1 MSHAPPDDLGLC
13 ASCHE
18 RLVGRYCHQCGER
31 IVDPQDYTV
40 RHFAEQA
47 FEAVTQLDGKLW
59 RTFRALLRR
68 PGMLTAQYLRG
79 RRNMY
84 MKPFTVFLL
93 VNVVFLLATR
103 THALTKPF
111 SSNLSQV
118 FAPSVEQLH
127 KRVLPGSDPR
137 QFAEA
142 VEVYQRGRPAPDR
155 VVTPALAALVSFGRE
170 LDARSAELSRSLV
183 MVLIPMLAGLIMLL
197 HFRPGRNQPF
207 AKHLVLATHL
217 LAAFLLFM
225 LALEWLVLLV
235 IVGSQLAGQP
245 ALAARLDRL
254 PDLLPVLV
262 MFAYAY
268 TAFRDV
274 HGSGRLPALLRA
286 GALAALLIVPF
297 KVYRG
302 LLFLVTFYLS

>member
-1 MSHAPPDDLGLC
+1 VSLAPPDDHGLC

-31 IVDPQDYTV
+31 IVDPQDFTV

-47 FEAVTQLDGKLW
+47 LEAVTQLDGKLW
-59 RTFRALLRR
+59 RTFRTLLRR

-79 RRNMY
+79 RRSMY

-127 KRVLPGSDPR
+127 ERVLPGSDLR
-137 QFAEA
+137 QFAQA

-155 VVTPALAALVSFGRE
+155 AVTRPSRQRAPRRMHPSRAITSPRRASRRESPSWQARARGSRAQRTQRAHELLERVGDLPHVAAVVPQDARVRVVGALVVEHEPHLAAMFAGEREQERTADVIMPDEKEIGAGQRRALAVRARRE
-170 LDARSAELSRSLV
+170 IA
-183 MVLIPMLAGLIMLL
+183 
-197 HFRPGRNQPF
+197 
-207 AKHLVLATHL
+207 
-217 LAAFLLFM
+217 
-225 LALEWLVLLV
+225 
-235 IVGSQLAGQP
+235 
-245 ALAARLDRL
+245 
-254 PDLLPVLV
+254 
-262 MFAYAY
+262 
-268 TAFRDV
+268 
-274 HGSGRLPALLRA
+274 
-286 GALAALLIVPF
+286 
-297 KVYRG
+297 
-302 LLFLVTFYLS
+302 